1 VRFAVALWVLSLLAS
16 CASPPAFPVPQGPPL
31 RVALDVQ
38 PPVHALG
45 TWSTTGF
52 SQTLREELARY
63 NIVVVHRNEEPDA
76 VAVVDLGRFTYQT
89 WQEIDVTL
97 DDDHRVAELGRIKVP
112 DLSMSTTD
120 VAAEMIAELIAKRL
134 WVHEPP

>member
-1 VRFAVALWVLSLLAS
+1 M
-16 CASPPAFPVPQGPPL
+16 

-38 PPVHALG
+38 PPLHTLG

-52 SQTLREELARY
+52 RQTLREELARY
-63 NIVVVHRNEEPDA
+63 NIVVVRRNEEPDA
-76 VAVVDLGRFTYQT
+76 VAVVDLGRFTYRS

-97 DDDHRVAELGRIKVP
+97 DDDHRVAELGRIRVP

-120 VAAEMIAELIAKRL
+120 VAAEMVAELIAKRL
-134 WVHEPP
+134 WANQPP